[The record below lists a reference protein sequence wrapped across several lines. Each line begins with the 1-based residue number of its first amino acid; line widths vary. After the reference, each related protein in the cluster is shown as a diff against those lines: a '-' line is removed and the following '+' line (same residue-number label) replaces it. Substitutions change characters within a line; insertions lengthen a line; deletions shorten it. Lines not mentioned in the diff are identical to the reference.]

1 MLIQPHFHA
10 LNKGGK
16 GRLPLLFL
24 KIRKVSWFWKERR
37 WLWSAFAFIEG
48 RSSPTT
54 PIAFCKTLYFKCLT
68 VFWIRLCLNNCS
80 RICTVTLCIYCIRHI
95 HNSLCFFRCKWCMP
109 AQMIL
114 LLTRR
119 NICKLVGWEEYN
131 TGRICTPVFNICTLL
146 LNKKNQYSI
155 SAAEK

>member
-1 MLIQPHFHA
+1 MLWTKEG
-10 LNKGGK
+10 KGGF
-16 GRLPLLFL
+16 PLLFL
-24 KIRKVSWFWKERR
+24 KIRKVSWFWKERP

-80 RICTVTLCIYCIRHI
+80 RICTLTLCIYCIRHI
-95 HNSLCFFRCKWCMP
+95 HNSFTFTLFFQVYVVYATIDDLAANTK
-109 AQMIL
+109 
-114 LLTRR
+114 
-119 NICKLVGWEEYN
+119 NICKLTGWEEYN
-131 TGRICTPVFNICTLL
+131 IGRICTPVFNICTLL